1 LVSVGYG
8 WSAVVPG
15 ATNWIASLGFW
26 KKNGGSRF
34 GSEPISRACAA

>member
-1 LVSVGYG
+1 
-8 WSAVVPG
+8 VVDRLAGG
-15 ATNWIASLGFW
+15 AIWIASVGFW